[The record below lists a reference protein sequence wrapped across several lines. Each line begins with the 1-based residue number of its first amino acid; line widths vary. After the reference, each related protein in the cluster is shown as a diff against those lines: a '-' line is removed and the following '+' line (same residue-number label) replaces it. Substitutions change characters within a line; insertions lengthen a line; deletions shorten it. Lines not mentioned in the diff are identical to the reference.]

1 MEMPGARR
9 PARRNSCRRAVR
21 TTAIAWL
28 IAATGAP
35 PATAQGGWVL
45 VRPPLDYQRLEALN
59 TTPGFLAK
67 SLDDQ
72 VSEVLSVAIDRSA
85 PLAGWQRWVEYPSE
99 AECEA
104 GRRNSEANARRG
116 LAELARHPTGG
127 PEVERAKRSVR
138 FEGEVDGLRF
148 REARCVPAVQA
159 PR

>member
-1 MEMPGARR
+1 MIAFVSQCVCGRLVDRRDGRPAGYGARR
-9 PARRNSCRRAVR
+9 MGPRSSA
-21 TTAIAWL
+21 
-28 IAATGAP
+28 
-35 PATAQGGWVL
+35 
-45 VRPPLDYQRLEALN
+45 LDYQRLAALN
-59 TTPGFLAK
+59 TSPGFLAK

-72 VSEVLSVAIDRSA
+72 VSEALSVAIDRSA
-85 PLAGWQRWVEYPSE
+85 PLAQWQRWVEYPSE

-116 LAELARHPTGG
+116 LTELARHPTGG